1 MKKTEITIS
10 ILAIVAFVLD
20 LMSVYGGPMFIA
32 LTLAILSLLYF
43 FFGFALLNKI
53 RFRKLFKKEAY
64 KGISLIS
71 IIFAFLIGNLLST
84 AVLGTLFGLLSWEGA
99 TPMLCAAIAC
109 MATAALLVLIE
120 YLVTRSDLYKS
131 ALPRILIWGGL
142 TLFLFLL
149 Y

>member
-1 MKKTEITIS
+1 
-10 ILAIVAFVLD
+10 
-20 LMSVYGGPMFIA
+20 MSVAGGAMFTA
-32 LTLAILSLLYF
+32 LTLVLLSLLYL

-71 IIFAFLIGNLLST
+71 IIFAFLVGNFLST
-84 AVLGTLFGLLSWEGA
+84 AVLGVLFELLSWEG
-99 TPMLCAAIAC
+99 TRSILGTAIAC
-109 MATAALLVLIE
+109 MATAPLLVLIE